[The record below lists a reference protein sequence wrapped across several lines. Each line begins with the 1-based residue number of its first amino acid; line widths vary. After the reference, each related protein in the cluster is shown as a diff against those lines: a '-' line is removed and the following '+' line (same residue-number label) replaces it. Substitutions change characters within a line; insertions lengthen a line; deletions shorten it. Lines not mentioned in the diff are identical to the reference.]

1 MNEYTAILN
10 GIKSTPWLI
19 TQEGLDVI
27 LEIVER
33 RRTGVR
39 LDEEEIRLR
48 LAGSGRSGGNSPEA
62 GGGVGVLPLYGP
74 IFPKANL
81 MTEMSGATSLE
92 QFKSQFASLMQ
103 NDLVQSV
110 IIDVDSPGG
119 SAFMVPETAKFI
131 FESRGQKPII
141 AVANSMAASAALFIA
156 SQADEFF
163 VTDSGLVGSLGTILV
178 HDDYSEKLRKDG
190 IKTTLITATDSPY
203 KGELAEEVELSD
215 GALAYAQKLVDEMN
229 DSFVQAV
236 ARGRNTTVE
245 DVKANYGGGRVLTAK
260 DALAVGMVDGI
271 KTLDDVL
278 GEALSNGGKLSTTAR
293 ATEQR
298 LSTPKPEQRNASDGL
313 GEPGT
318 GTPPQVDPE
327 IHPSTVEDTYDDG
340 ERFDKPEV
348 EESLMNREQLLA
360 YASRLGIEN
369 AAELDD
375 EALATAVSNKL
386 DVALD
391 QVDELNEAVTQAE
404 RTRSFARDYPEE
416 YAEMQESKRER
427 RENKAALF
435 ANGFSRL
442 SDEEG
447 NKTKFGLS
455 LPVRERIEQAHLE
468 LAMGQFTEESLSEV
482 INMVASRNAV
492 VEFGEKGSSRMDE
505 KGTSEAMPT
514 GDRVADRKAFAN
526 KVKEIMEEDS
536 LDRKAAI
543 QLASE
548 RYPELATAYA
558 QN

>member
-1 MNEYTAILN
+1 MNEFTNIIN
-10 GIKSTPWLI
+10 GMKSTPWLI
-19 TQEGLDVI
+19 TQEGMDVI

-33 RRTGVR
+33 RRQGVR
-39 LDEEEIRLR
+39 LDHEEIRIR
-48 LAGSGRSGGNSPEA
+48 LQGAGRDGGNKPEA
-62 GGGVGVLPLYGP
+62 GGGVGIVPLYGP

-92 QFKSQFASLMQ
+92 SFKGQFVSMLQ
-103 NDLVQSV
+103 NDLVQSI

-131 FESRGQKPII
+131 FENRGKKPII

-156 SQADEFF
+156 SQADEFY

-178 HDDYSEKLRKDG
+178 HDDYSEKLKKEG

-203 KGELAEEVELSD
+203 KGELAEEVALSD
-215 GALAYAQKLVDEMN
+215 GALAYAQGLVDDMN
-229 DSFVQAV
+229 DKFVQAV
-236 ARGRNTTVE
+236 ARGRGTTVE

-271 KTLDDVL
+271 RTLDDVL
-278 GEALSNGGKLSTTAR
+278 GDALSNGGKLSTTAR

-327 IHPSTVEDTYDDG
+327 IHPSTVEDTYEDG

-360 YASRLGIEN
+360 YASRLGIAN
-369 AAELDD
+369 ADSLDD

-386 DVALD
+386 DTALD
-391 QVDELNEAVTQAE
+391 QVEELNEAVAQAE
-404 RTRSFARDYPEE
+404 RTRSFATDYPEE
-416 YAEMQESKRER
+416 YAEMQEARRER
-427 RENKAALF
+427 TENKAALY

-442 SDEEG
+442 KDDSG
-447 NKTKFGLS
+447 NDTKHGLS
-455 LPVRERIEQAHLE
+455 IAARETVEQAHLS
-468 LAMGQFTEESLSEV
+468 LALGQFDEAQLTEL
-482 INMVASRNAV
+482 INAIASKNAV
-492 VEFGEKGSSRMDE
+492 VEFGEKGSSRVE
-505 KGTSEAMPT
+505 
-514 GDRVADRKAFAN
+514 DRVLAEDQPSGNRLEDRKMFAN

-536 LDRKAAI
+536 LDRKSAVR
-543 QLASE
+543 LASE
-548 RYPELATAYA
+548 RFPELAQAYA
-558 QN
+558 NG